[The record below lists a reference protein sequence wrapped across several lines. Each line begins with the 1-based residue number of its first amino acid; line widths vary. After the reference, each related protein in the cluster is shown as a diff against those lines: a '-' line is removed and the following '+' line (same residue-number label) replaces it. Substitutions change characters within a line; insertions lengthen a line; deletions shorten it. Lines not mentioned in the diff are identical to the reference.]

1 MVALSAAYRRKA
13 YHQVAQPQ
21 SARSVLNGISDI
33 FSRHLETVEF
43 RRVSQIRMEY
53 CDP

>member
-1 MVALSAAYRRKA
+1 MVALSACYRRKA

-21 SARSVLNGISDI
+21 SARSVIHGIGDI

-43 RRVSQIRMEY
+43 RRVQQIRMEY
-53 CDP
+53 CEP